1 MDIFIVICIILGIV
15 AGVLIRDKKFF
26 KVSSKVLLALM
37 IILIF
42 LIGFN
47 IGNNK
52 SLIASLG
59 EIGFISVG
67 FAVICA
73 FFSFI
78 LTVLIFLFI
87 NKKKGGGR

>member
-1 MDIFIVICIILGIV
+1 MDIFIVICIILGIIT
-15 AGVLIRDKKFF
+15 GILIRDKKVF
-26 KVSSKVLLALM
+26 KISSKVLLVLM

-52 SLIASLG
+52 SLISSIG

-67 FAVICA
+67 FALLCA
-73 FFSFI
+73 LFSFI
-78 LTVLIFLFI
+78 LTTLIFIFI
-87 NKKKGGGR
+87 KKRANR